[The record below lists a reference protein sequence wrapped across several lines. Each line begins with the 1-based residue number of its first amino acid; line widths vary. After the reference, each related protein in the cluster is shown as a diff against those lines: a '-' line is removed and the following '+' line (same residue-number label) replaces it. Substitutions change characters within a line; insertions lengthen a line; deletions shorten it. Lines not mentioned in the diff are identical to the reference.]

1 MFARDYEVAKT
12 LHYASIYRSN
22 VLRRKLRRM
31 RKLDDVTAPPEKEP
45 TGTSRHSLSEFTVH
59 CT

>member
-1 MFARDYEVAKT
+1 MFARDHEVAKT

-31 RKLDDVTAPPEKEP
+31 RKLPDVTASTENA
-45 TGTSRHSLSEFTVH
+45 GTVH
-59 CT
+59 VR